1 MNPLKIFAD
10 NITPGSATT
19 PGGVDTVAGG
29 SDTLVDNVTNI
40 LNGVV
45 AVLGLVCVVVI
56 IIGGVNYMTSSGDA
70 GKVKK
75 AKETTYPKDG
85 SFILDLEFDKA
96 SEYVNAT
103 VSDSFNTGLGA
114 EDLLSIDS
122 VTYPEKSVG
131 KFLNSTRNSFKFKGE
146 EYADL
151 KAALEEGPV
160 AFEFS
165 FLQPVGNDGDLYF
178 VGFDTLFNTFK

>member
-1 MNPLKIFAD
+1 MNPLKIFAE
-10 NITPGSATT
+10 NVTPGSATT

-75 AKETTYPKDG
+75 AKDT
-85 SFILDLEFDKA
+85 ILYGLIGLTVCVLAFA
-96 SEYVNAT
+96 IVNF
-103 VSDSFNTGLGA
+103 V
-114 EDLLSIDS
+114 
-122 VTYPEKSVG
+122 
-131 KFLNSTRNSFKFKGE
+131 
-146 EYADL
+146 L
-151 KAALEEGPV
+151 KNI
-160 AFEFS
+160 
-165 FLQPVGNDGDLYF
+165 LQ
-178 VGFDTLFNTFK
+178 